1 MHEYLAEYVLI
12 PHHRQ
17 HVFRDLMAYS
27 CTFEHCDSGL
37 FESRIAWKTHEIAE
51 HRRDWHCP
59 SCQHDFGTRDSV
71 ARHISA
77 EHPDIEDE
85 LVHALVTAASP
96 QHTSAKISDCPFCD
110 DHQARSNI
118 LYQGPATVQREPIS
132 YDLPV
137 SIDFYQRHLSRHMEQ
152 LALFA
157 VPPADD
163 DDEDEEEQLSQ
174 VAGDSPVLSNEE
186 YDDELED
193 EDSDDEQ
200 PSQVS
205 KDSIISSARP
215 DAQTT
220 PFGEDLLSPDHVMY
234 DDEQQQLN
242 IEVKSSANTDQTGLF
257 ECMVCGRMCRDLA
270 GLRYEPKKRSASPF
284 ANRSQETYGNP
295 QRQKV

>member
-1 MHEYLAEYVLI
+1 MHEYLAGYILI

-59 SCQHDFGTRDSV
+59 SCRRDFGTRDSV

-77 EHPDIEDE
+77 EHPDTEDE
-85 LVHALVTAASP
+85 KVHALVTAASP

-110 DHQARSNI
+110 DHQARSNV
-118 LYQGPATVQREPIS
+118 LHPGRATVQREQTS

-157 VPPADD
+157 VPPADE

-205 KDSIISSARP
+205 KDSIVSSARP
-215 DAQTT
+215 DAQVTSYMT
-220 PFGEDLLSPDHVMY
+220 WSRQRN
-234 DDEQQQLN
+234 DDAQKQINNEAQ
-242 IEVKSSANTDQTGLF
+242 SSEANTYQTGRF
-257 ECMVCGRMCRDLA
+257 ECMICGRTCRNLA
-270 GLRYEPKKRSASPF
+270 GLRYELKKRSASPL
-284 ANRSQETYGNP
+284 ANRSQETYRNP
-295 QRQKV
+295 HGQKV

>member
-1 MHEYLAEYVLI
+1 MHEYQAGYILI
-12 PHHRQ
+12 PLHRQ

-59 SCQHDFGTRDSV
+59 SCQRDFGTRDSV
-71 ARHISA
+71 ARHMSA
-77 EHPDIEDE
+77 EHPDTEDT

-110 DHQARSNI
+110 DHQARSNV
-118 LYQGPATVQREPIS
+118 LHPGPVMVQHEQTS

-205 KDSIISSARP
+205 KDSIVSSARP
-215 DAQTT
+215 DAQVTSSDGG
-220 PFGEDLLSPDHVMY
+220 FPDQVMY
-234 DDEQQQLN
+234 DDEQQQIN
-242 IEVKSSANTDQTGLF
+242 KEAQSSEANTDQTGPF
-257 ECMVCGRMCRDLA
+257 ECMICGRTCRDLA
-270 GLRYEPKKRSASPF
+270 GLRYELKKRSASPL

-295 QRQKV
+295 HRQKV